1 MLKPITLNRYV
12 FHSLRKLL
20 STWVR
25 TTVENNNS
33 EALQLQPGKPVVYV
47 IHQRSLT
54 DLMVLEGECIKAGLP
69 RPYKPSDPN
78 HPENKAHFFLNQYE
92 GLILQRERP
101 EPPELLAQLVKQ
113 VEEQQLDVQI
123 VPVTIF
129 WGRSPEKEQS
139 AFKLLFD
146 WNFSLGGRFRKFL
159 ATLLHGRQTM
169 VYFSP
174 ALSLQEI
181 IGDSQNH
188 ARSVRKVN
196 RILRVHFRQKKASV
210 LGPDLS
216 HRRMLVNSL
225 IHTPRIQ
232 KAIGAEATA
241 REITLVEA
249 EAKAQKYANEI
260 ASDFSMPVIR
270 FLDIILTWFWNKL
283 YSGVKVNH
291 IEPLKALAQ
300 THTIVYIPCHRSHID
315 YLLLSYVLF
324 YEGLPPPHIAAGI
337 NLNMPVV
344 GTILRKSGAFFMRR
358 TFRGNPLYSTVFHEY
373 MYTLT
378 SKGFA
383 TEYFIEGGRSRTG
396 RTLSPKTG
404 MLSITIRSF
413 LRDHR
418 KPLAFVP
425 VYIGYEKLLEMAS
438 YLGELRGEAKKSESP
453 MDIVRTLAA
462 LRKEFGK
469 AWITFG
475 EPVDLGSYLNKEA
488 PHWQD
493 TADTKDKPEWLVK
506 TTSNLSDMLAGRIN
520 SAAVINP
527 VNLVAMALLSSPRH
541 ALGEEELIRQLDGY
555 TRLLSMVPYSDRTTM
570 TDLDARSMIHYV
582 ENLQLVQRK
591 TDALGDIISMDEKTA
606 ISMTYYRNN
615 VLHIFAIPSLISC
628 FFVNSASI
636 PRKQILRIC
645 AILYPYFQAELYL
658 QWTQHEALA
667 IVQKWLDCLEEEG
680 LITRGNEDN
689 GDAGAGESCYFQPDP
704 SSSEY
709 IMLNV
714 LSRSIVQTL
723 ERFYMVISLLLRNG
737 SGNIEAEALEHQS
750 GVLAQRLS
758 IIHGLNAPEFFDKS
772 LFRSFIA
779 QMQHHDVLDI
789 TQTNKLVFGDNIQQ
803 IADQAHFL
811 LTTEIRHS
819 IDQTSRYG
827 VSNSSEEKEST

>member
-25 TTVENNNS
+25 TTVENNNP
-33 EALQLQPGKPVVYV
+33 EALHLQTGKPVVYV
-47 IHQRSLT
+47 MHQRSLT

-69 RPYKPSDPN
+69 RPYKPIDAD
-78 HPENKAHFFLNQYE
+78 HPQSKAHFFLSQYE

-101 EPPELLAQLVKQ
+101 EPPELLEELVRQ
-113 VEEQQLDVQI
+113 VEEKHQDVQL
-123 VPVTIF
+123 VPVTIL

-181 IGDSQNH
+181 MGDSKKH

-196 RILRVHFRQKKASV
+196 RILRVHFRQKKSSV

-232 KAIGAEATA
+232 KAIAAEAA
-241 REITLVEA
+241 AQEITLVEA
-249 EAKAQKYANEI
+249 EAKARKYANEI

-291 IEPLKALAQ
+291 IEPLKTLAQ
-300 THTIVYIPCHRSHID
+300 SHTIVYVPCHRSHID

-358 TFRGNPLYSTVFHEY
+358 TFRGNPLYSMVFHEY

-396 RTLSPKTG
+396 RTLTPKTG
-404 MLSITIRSF
+404 MLSITVRSF
-413 LRDHR
+413 LRDNR

-453 MDIVRTLAA
+453 LDIVRTLAA
-462 LRKEFGK
+462 LRNEFGK

-475 EPVDLGSYLNKEA
+475 EPVDLGSFLSSQAPNWKESSGT
-488 PHWQD
+488 D
-493 TADTKDKPEWLVK
+493 DKPEWLVK
-506 TTSNLSDMLAGRIN
+506 ATSNLGDVLAGRIN

-527 VNLVAMALLSSPRH
+527 VNLVAIALLSSPRH

-555 TRLLSMVPYSDRTTM
+555 TRLLSMVPYSDRTAM

-582 ENLQLVQRK
+582 ENLQLIQRK

-628 FFVNSASI
+628 FFVNSANI
-636 PRKQILRIC
+636 TRKEILRIS
-645 AILYPYFQAELYL
+645 AILYPYLQAELFL

-667 IVQKWLDCLEEEG
+667 VVQKWLDCLVEEG
-680 LITRGNEDN
+680 LITQGQDDN
-689 GDAGAGESCYFQPDP
+689 GEACYFQPDP
-704 SSSEY
+704 STSEY

-714 LSRSIVQTL
+714 FSRSIVQTL

-772 LFRSFIA
+772 LFRGFIA
-779 QMQHHDVLDI
+779 QMRHHGVLEI
-789 TQTNKLVFGDNIQQ
+789 TQTNKLVFGDNIQRV
-803 IADQAHFL
+803 ADQAHSL

-827 VSNSSEEKEST
+827 VSNRSEEKATA

>member
-25 TTVENNNS
+25 PTVENNS
-33 EALQLQPGKPVVYV
+33 TEALGLKPGKPVVYV
-47 IHQRSLT
+47 MHQRSLT
-54 DLMVLEGECIKAGLP
+54 DLLVLESACIKAGLP
-69 RPYKPSDPN
+69 RPYHAIDAN
-78 HPENKAHFFLNQYE
+78 HPEKKSHFFLSQHE

-101 EPPELLAQLVKQ
+101 EPPELLENLVSQ
-113 VEEQQLDVQI
+113 VESQQDDIQL
-123 VPVTIF
+123 VPVTIL

-181 IGDSQNH
+181 VGDSDNVS
-188 ARSVRKVN
+188 RSVRKVN

-216 HRRMLVNSL
+216 HRRQLVNTL
-225 IHTPRIQ
+225 IGTPKIK
-232 KAIGAEATA
+232 KAIAAEAA
-241 REITLVEA
+241 AQEITLVEA
-249 EAKAQKYANEI
+249 ESKARKYANEI
-260 ASDFSMPVIR
+260 ASDFSMPAIR
-270 FLDIILTWFWNKL
+270 FLDILLTWFWNKL
-283 YSGVKVNH
+283 YSGVKVSH
-291 IEPLKALAQ
+291 VEPLKKLAQ
-300 THTIVYIPCHRSHID
+300 THTVVYVPCHRSHID

-344 GTILRKSGAFFMRR
+344 GTILRKCGAFFMRR

-396 RTLSPKTG
+396 RTLTPKTG
-404 MLSITIRSF
+404 MLSITVRSY
-413 LRDHR
+413 LRDNR

-438 YLGELRGEAKKSESP
+438 YLGELRGEAKKKESP
-453 MDIVRTLAA
+453 FDIVRTLAA
-462 LRKEFGK
+462 LRNEFGK

-475 EPVDLGSYLNKEA
+475 EAIDLNSFLDQQA
-488 PHWQD
+488 PHWRD
-493 TADTKDKPEWLVK
+493 SSLPEEKPEWLIK
-506 TTSNLSDMLAGRIN
+506 ATGNLGDLIASKIN

-527 VNLVAMALLSSPRH
+527 VNLVATALLSSPRH
-541 ALGEEELIRQLDGY
+541 ALGEEELIRQLDAY
-555 TRLLSMVPYSDRTTM
+555 TRLLSMVPYSDKTTM
-570 TDLDARSMIHYV
+570 TELDARSMVHYV
-582 ENLQLVQRK
+582 EKLQLVTRQ

-615 VLHIFAIPSLISC
+615 VLHMFAIPSLISC
-628 FFVNSASI
+628 FFVNHADI
-636 PRKQILRIC
+636 AGKDLLRIC
-645 AILYPYFQAELYL
+645 RILYPYLKAELYL
-658 QWTQHEALA
+658 QWTEEEIEAV
-667 IVQKWLDCLEEEG
+667 VQQWLDCMVDEG
-680 LITRGNEDN
+680 LITCTEDN
-689 GDAGAGESCYFQPDP
+689 GERYYHQPDP
-704 SSSEY
+704 ASSEY

-714 LSRSIVQTL
+714 MSRAIMQTL

-758 IIHGLNAPEFFDKS
+758 IIHGLNAPEFFDKA
-772 LFRSFIA
+772 LFRSFIT
-779 QMQHHDVLDI
+779 QLQLHGVLNI
-789 TQTNKLVFGDNIQQ
+789 TQTNKLVFDDNVQKV
-803 IADQAHFL
+803 ANQAHML

-819 IDQTSRYG
+819 IDQTSRHG
-827 VSNSSEEKEST
+827 VSNSSETVASQG